1 MLTRHSADA
10 LRHNKQRTAITAI
23 TKPTILKLGRD
34 RFHSV
39 INAISDH
46 RGVCTTIGMSF
57 AFGRSLKEAADMPTD
72 KERRE
77 PLTNALPCTA
87 SDQDIE
93 KAEAF
98 REALRKLL
106 LNKHEPAVA
115 VYCAVSAD

>member
-1 MLTRHSADA
+1 
-10 LRHNKQRTAITAI
+10 
-23 TKPTILKLGRD
+23 
-34 RFHSV
+34 
-39 INAISDH
+39 
-46 RGVCTTIGMSF
+46 MSF
-57 AFGRSLKEAADMPTD
+57 AFGRSLKEHANMPTD

-106 LNKHEPAVA
+106 LNRHEPTVA
-115 VYCAVSAD
+115 AYCAVSAD